1 MSSMA
6 PSPKFLLHCGTVAR
20 NPLLLL
26 RSNTPRVTH
35 ASQPP
40 SRRRSHTTSA
50 ERAPTPAPAFAR
62 KPLCRAPGDRK
73 PRPTPMSTLFQ
84 AETKGRLDL
93 RNQQRAMST
102 SNQTKGRRKSKRR
115 QTGSTAPAA
124 SRNVRAPRPLF
135 LPLNP
140 SSLSRSRGTVEKV
153 GVVHMQ
159 ACAVPPWAV
168 IEVQS
173 LYAKCRGSA

>member
-1 MSSMA
+1 V
-6 PSPKFLLHCGTVAR
+6 SPTR
-20 NPLLLL
+20 
-26 RSNTPRVTH
+26 
-35 ASQPP
+35 P
-40 SRRRSHTTSA
+40 SRRLEEEVIPRAQHARHGHAA

-140 SSLSRSRGTVEKV
+140 SSLSRSRGTVEEV